1 MRCPSRSLSLALVAA
16 LVALVGCKPKEDTA
30 AQMAKAGILVINNN
44 AEPSGLD
51 PQEVTGLLE
60 SRIVYSLFE
69 GLVNYDPVD
78 LHPIPGVAESWTM
91 APMARPGPLN
101 FGPTPAGPPA
111 TP

>member
-30 AQMAKAGILVINNN
+30 SQMAKAGILVINNN

-91 APMARPGPLN
+91 ALSSTTLTREVSQSISNWA
-101 FGPTPAGPPA
+101 
-111 TP
+111 